1 MKISRM
7 ITGFAGAGL
16 LTTAALLGA
25 PEAAAA
31 DHSVR
36 TNDGDPGGVVYFT
49 EHGDVVQVCDIEAD
63 GWAVGVDVYW
73 NGGEYTLKVGG
84 NGNCRSTDASEHDI
98 PENAYVNFRIYL
110 YRSGTPYAYQDTAQW
125 YNDH

>member
-1 MKISRM
+1 MKRSYKL
-7 ITGFAGAGL
+7 TGIVSAGL
-16 LTTAALLGA
+16 LTAAALLGA

-73 NGGEYTLKVGG
+73 NGGNYTLKVGG
-84 NGNCRSTDASEHDI
+84 NGNCRKTDANTNNL
-98 PENAYVNFRIYL
+98 PENAYINFRIYL
-110 YRSGTPYAYQDTAQW
+110 YKSGTPYAYQDTAQW
-125 YNDH
+125 YNDN